1 VHEVFGKMKGGVG
14 RGGWVGCGGWG
25 GWGGYGSRCVNDGAG
40 QRAGLSPG
48 STRNYGLFTINIS
61 SVVRSGH
68 TLYADS
74 PLNKL
79 HLACGKTLRGLL
91 LLRINRLLL
100 CGQSIFR
107 VSVDPEALFKEKRGV
122 WNLYARA
129 GFDLTLSHTVVES

>member
-1 VHEVFGKMKGGVG
+1 MKGGLG
-14 RGGWVGCGGWG
+14 RGGWGGV

-68 TLYADS
+68 ILYADS
-74 PLNKL
+74 TAVKYKL

-91 LLRINRLLL
+91 LFLINQLLL

-107 VSVDPEALFKEKRGV
+107 VSADPEAVFTEKRRV
-122 WNLYARA
+122 WNLRIC
-129 GFDLTLSHTVVES
+129 

>member
-1 VHEVFGKMKGGVG
+1 MKGGLGRSWVWGGVG
-14 RGGWVGCGGWG
+14 WGGVGVGCWV

-74 PLNKL
+74 TYKL
-79 HLACGKTLRGLL
+79 HLACGQVRQDSTWFIADYNQSVSTLWS
-91 LLRINRLLL
+91 INFN
-100 CGQSIFR
+100 FR
-107 VSVDPEALFKEKRGV
+107 VSADQEAVL
-122 WNLYARA
+122 
-129 GFDLTLSHTVVES
+129 